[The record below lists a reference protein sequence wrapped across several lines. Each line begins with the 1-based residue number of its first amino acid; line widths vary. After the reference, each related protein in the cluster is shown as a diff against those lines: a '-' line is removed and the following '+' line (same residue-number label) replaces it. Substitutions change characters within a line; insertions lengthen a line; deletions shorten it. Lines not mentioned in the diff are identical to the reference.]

1 MNYQVFRERFSKFTC
16 FSVEQVLAA
25 FPDFNCGN
33 YRQWILHGYIKR
45 LRRGWY
51 AFSDALHI
59 PCVCDYFAG
68 KIYSPSYL
76 SCEYVM
82 ARTGLIPESVVQL
95 TCVTTLKTASFKNE
109 FGEFFYRSIK
119 PELMFGYDVQ
129 VINGTLPVNVA
140 LPHKAFCDFLYLN
153 HRYNTLEDMEG
164 LRLDEDTLSELVSG
178 GVLERTAER
187 FRSSALMRRIG
198 LARKAYA
205 I

>member
-33 YRQWILHGYIKR
+33 YRQWVLHGYIKR

-59 PCVCDYFAG
+59 PGVCDYFAG
-68 KIYSPSYL
+68 RIYSPSYL

-82 ARTGLIPESVVQL
+82 ARIGLIPESVVQL
-95 TCVTTLKTASFKNE
+95 TSVTTLKTASFKNE

-129 VINGTLPVNVA
+129 AINGTLPVNVA
-140 LPHKAFCDFLYLN
+140 SPHKAFCDFLYLN